1 MIKNLF
7 IVGIGGFIGTVLRF
21 TIYHLLKNGQPYINT
36 FFINIIGSLAIGLI
50 IGISI
55 KDVNF
60 SNQWKPF
67 LATGICGGFTTFS
80 AFSME
85 NLKLIQ
91 EGKYWIFLFYVLGS
105 VLLGTLAAF
114 IGFRITV

>member
-21 TIYHLLKNGQPYINT
+21 VLYHLLKTGQPYINT
-36 FFINIIGSLAIGLI
+36 FIINIIGSLAIGFI
-50 IGISI
+50 IGNSL